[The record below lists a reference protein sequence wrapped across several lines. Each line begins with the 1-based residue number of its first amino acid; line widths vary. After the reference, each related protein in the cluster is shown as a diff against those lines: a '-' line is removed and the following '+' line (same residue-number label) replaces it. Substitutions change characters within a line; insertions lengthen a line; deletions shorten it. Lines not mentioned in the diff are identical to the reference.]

1 MIMKDVKIMTS
12 KAYIVANEQQEREV
26 LRKLEKKGNEWND
39 KRNATDFIPSE
50 KSYVKFPYA

>member
-1 MIMKDVKIMTS
+1 MTS